1 MRAALLRWYDRNKRD
16 LPWRGSRDPYAI
28 WVSETMLQQTQVATV
43 LPYYHR
49 FMKAFPSVEALDRAS
64 LDAVRSVWSGLGY
77 YRRAENLK
85 RAARLVVSRHGGRLP
100 ADYQA
105 LLRPAG
111 NRTVYTAGAI
121 MSIAFDRR
129 YPGTGRQ
136 PAAGLCAPAP
146 PDGPQGNRPIRR
158 SQMVSRLASRRLQP
172 GGHGAGRHHL
182 PSRGAALRTLPV
194 CPTGAT
200 RGRPEPSTYR
210 GGRPMRTRAV
220 QLAIGVR
227 GIAIADSA
235 SPPSRR
241 GPAGRVS
248 GSCPRRRHCRPG
260 IADETLR
267 QSDPVAVIR
276 HAITDMR
283 ITAPVYVL
291 RRRVAVKGPDW
302 RWVGLDDLRSHPL
315 SSLSTPRPPARCSA
329 ISTLSQD

>member
-1 MRAALLRWYDRNKRD
+1 
-16 LPWRGSRDPYAI
+16 
-28 WVSETMLQQTQVATV
+28 MLQQTQVATV

-111 NRTVYTAGAI
+111 NRTVY
-121 MSIAFDRR
+121 RR
-129 YPGTGRQ
+129 GDHEHRLRPAL
-136 PAAGLCAPAP
+136 PAAPDGNLQRRLCAPAP
-146 PDGPQGNRPIRR
+146 PDGTRKGHRPIRR
-158 SQMVSRLASRRLQP
+158 PNGWCPHSRP
-172 GGHGAGRHHL
+172 GDFNQAVMELGATICL
-182 PSRGAALRTLPV
+182 PAEPLCSTLPV

-210 GGRPMRTRAV
+210 ARQPMRTRADAV
-220 QLAIGVR
+220 AIGVR

-241 GPAGRVS
+241 RACWRGLWELPTPETLPS
-248 GSCPRRRHCRPG
+248 GDRRRNPPSIRP
-260 IADETLR
+260 R
-267 QSDPVAVIR
+267 
-276 HAITDMR
+276 
-283 ITAPVYVL
+283 
-291 RRRVAVKGPDW
+291 W
-302 RWVGLDDLRSHPL
+302 R
-315 SSLSTPRPPARCSA
+315 
-329 ISTLSQD
+329 